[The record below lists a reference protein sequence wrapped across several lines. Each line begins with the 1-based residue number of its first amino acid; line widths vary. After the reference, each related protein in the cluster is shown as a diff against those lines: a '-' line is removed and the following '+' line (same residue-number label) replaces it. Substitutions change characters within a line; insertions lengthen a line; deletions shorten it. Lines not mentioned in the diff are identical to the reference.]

1 MTILSA
7 VVFKELKNKNT
18 KVVFGGFFA
27 LRILLPSGQRFTQL
41 FKVWKHRKSL
51 CTDKEPYSVIVDDI
65 ISIIIITT
73 CVITEVTAI
82 PNLPSTKETGKISVL
97 LTLRSGVFRHADRFN
112 INHIH

>member
-41 FKVWKHRKSL
+41 FKVWNHRKSL
-51 CTDKEPYSVIVDDI
+51 CIDKEPYSVIVDDNVIIIIIIII

-73 CVITEVTAI
+73 CES
-82 PNLPSTKETGKISVL
+82 LQK
-97 LTLRSGVFRHADRFN
+97 
-112 INHIH
+112 